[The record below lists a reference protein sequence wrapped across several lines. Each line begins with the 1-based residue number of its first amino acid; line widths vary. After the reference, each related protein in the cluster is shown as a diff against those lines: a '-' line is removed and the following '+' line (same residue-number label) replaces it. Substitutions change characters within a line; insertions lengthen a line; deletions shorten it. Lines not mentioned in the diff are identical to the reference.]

1 MYQDAKKLLAEKG
14 YASISEL
21 IRDVLRK
28 EIYSNKLTVNG
39 FTEEFE
45 NEILKATAEPDDGKV
60 WETEEDIDRYFD
72 ALDKRLEKK
81 RHAKD

>member
-1 MYQDAKKLLAEKG
+1 MYQDAKKLLAKKG

-45 NEILKATAEPDDGKV
+45 DQILRADAESDDNV
-60 WETEEDIDRYFD
+60 TVLETDEDIRNYF
-72 ALDKRLEKK
+72 LYLKK
-81 RHAKD
+81 PQKQK